1 MRSLGSSSSIKH
13 TKWKGAMDI
22 ALYLNLGKRVFQ
34 LLKPTSTSFKIV
46 TWIFCKPVSV
56 YYNLLLKSI
65 SICQRTKLPCW
76 LTVQG
81 DSQADLGWYG
91 GASGK
96 EPTWQCRRHKRCG
109 FDPWAGKI
117 PWRWSWQPTPVFLP
131 EESPWTEEPGGLQP
145 IGSQRV
151 RHYSCNWT
159 HMHTWLGSG

>member
-1 MRSLGSSSSIKH
+1 MRSLSSSSSIKH
-13 TKWKGAMDI
+13 TKWKGTMDNI
-22 ALYLNLGKRVFQ
+22 ALYLNLGKRVSQF
-34 LLKPTSTSFKIV
+34 LKPTSTSFKIV

-65 SICQRTKLPCW
+65 STCQRTKLPCW

-117 PWRWSWQPTPVFLP
+117 PLEVIVATYSSILAWRIPMDGGAW
-131 EESPWTEEPGGLQP
+131 WTTAH
-145 IGSQRV
+145 RV
-151 RHYSCNWT
+151 AKS
-159 HMHTWLGSG
+159 